1 MAKPKRRASK
11 ATAIETVAMITPMI
25 EAISNCPPREY
36 SNIST
41 DRERVR
47 ALTKSIVVLMSL
59 IAATKTIEKMLTT
72 VGAMSGTVIRQ
83 NVVKRCAP
91 HASDASSS
99 YREICPSAVFIK
111 WVPIGISLTTK
122 TRMIGARV
130 P

>member
-25 EAISNCPPREY
+25 EAISSCPPREY

-83 NVVKRCAP
+83 NVVKR
-91 HASDASSS
+91 
-99 YREICPSAVFIK
+99 
-111 WVPIGISLTTK
+111 
-122 TRMIGARV
+122 
-130 P
+130 